1 MDDFLVNRK
10 TNRYHLIVAAIDTL
24 CPNSKS
30 KREKEVFASR
40 KIIDILYPNEQLS
53 YDEFGAPKLSNGK
66 AISISHSK
74 YIISIIVA
82 NKSASIDIEAISE
95 KALKVA
101 PKFLSEQEL
110 KMAND
115 AEKATL
121 IWSVKECLFKIY
133 KKGGLT
139 FSTDL
144 AVNDIKESNVECFI
158 FEQKYTLNYEKFEEH
173 WLVYYFD

>member
-40 KIIDILYPNEQLS
+40 KIIDILYSNEQLS

-74 YIISIIVA
+74 YLISIIVA
-82 NKSASIDIEAISE
+82 ISTPETNLARVTSAVS
-95 KALKVA
+95 
-101 PKFLSEQEL
+101 
-110 KMAND
+110 
-115 AEKATL
+115 
-121 IWSVKECLFKIY
+121 
-133 KKGGLT
+133 
-139 FSTDL
+139 
-144 AVNDIKESNVECFI
+144 
-158 FEQKYTLNYEKFEEH
+158 
-173 WLVYYFD
+173 

>member
-10 TNRYHLIVAAIDTL
+10 NNRYHLIVAAIDKL
-24 CPNSKS
+24 CPDVSS
-30 KREKEVFASR
+30 KREKEVFASK
-40 KIIDILYPNEQLS
+40 KIIDIIYPNQQLS
-53 YDEFGAPKLSNGK
+53 HDEFGAPKLSNGK

-74 YIISIIVA
+74 HLISIIVA

-101 PKFLSEQEL
+101 PKFLSKQEL

>member
-10 TNRYHLIVAAIDTL
+10 TNRYHLIVAASDKL
-24 CPNSKS
+24 CPNVSS
-30 KREKEVFASR
+30 KREKEVFASK
-40 KIIDILYPNEQLS
+40 KIIDILFPNQQLS
-53 YDEFGAPKLSNGK
+53 HDKFGAPILSNGK

-74 YIISIIVA
+74 HLISIIVA

>member
-10 TNRYHLIVAAIDTL
+10 TNRYHLIVASINKL
-24 CPNSKS
+24 CPDTIS
-30 KREKEVFASR
+30 KREKEVYASR
-40 KIIDILYPNEQLS
+40 KIIDILYPNQQLS
-53 YDEFGAPKLSNGK
+53 KDEFGAPILSNGK

-74 YIISIIVA
+74 HFVSIITA

-95 KALKVA
+95 KALNVA
-101 PKFLSEQEL
+101 SKFLSEQEL

-121 IWSVKECLFKIY
+121 MWSVKECLFKIY
-133 KKGGLT
+133 KNGGLT
-139 FSTDL
+139 FSSDL
-144 AVNDIKESNVECFI
+144 AVNDIKESHVECFI
-158 FEQKYTLNYEKFEEH
+158 FEQKYILNYEKFEEH